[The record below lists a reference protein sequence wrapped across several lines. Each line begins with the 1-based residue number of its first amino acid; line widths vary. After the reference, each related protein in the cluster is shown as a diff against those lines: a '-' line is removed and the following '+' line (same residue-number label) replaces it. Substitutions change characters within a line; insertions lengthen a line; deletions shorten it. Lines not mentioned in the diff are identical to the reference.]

1 MIRIRHSVKDDFA
14 AIQAIYQ
21 QPGCYS
27 GTLQL
32 PFRSADYWQARLT
45 QLPENSYSLVA
56 EKEQKVVGQLFLS
69 QCDHPRRRHVARLGM
84 AVCESSQGQG
94 IGKQLIRAALEL
106 ANDWL
111 AITRVE
117 LEVYTDNDAATGLYR
132 SFDFEVEGTMK
143 NYAFRQGQYVDAYMM
158 ARVS

>member
-1 MIRIRHSVKDDFA
+1 MIRVRHSKRDDFA

-32 PFRSADYWQARLT
+32 PFRSEDYWQGRLS
-45 QLPENSYSLVA
+45 QLPDNTYSLVA
-56 EKEQKVVGQLFLS
+56 EKDQKVVGQLFLS
-69 QCDHPRRRHVARLGM
+69 QCDNPRRRHVARLGM
-84 AVCESSQGQG
+84 AVCESCQGQG
-94 IGKQLIRAALEL
+94 IGKELMRAALAL

-111 AITRVE
+111 AISRLE
-117 LEVYTDNDAATGLYR
+117 LEVYTDNHTAIGLYQT
-132 SFDFEVEGTMK
+132 FEFEIEGTMQH
-143 NYAFRQGQYVDAYMM
+143 YAFRQGQYVDAYMM